1 MYRRYYEESSTSR
14 LVEQIIEL
22 LKRRGELSSADIA
35 KELGVSRRTVTAV
48 LARLR
53 REGVV
58 EYLGYC
64 YGGNRC
70 NTKWKLKMN

>member
-1 MYRRYYEESSTSR
+1 MKESSTSR

-48 LARLR
+48 LARLK

>member
-1 MYRRYYEESSTSR
+1 MKENSTSR

>member
-1 MYRRYYEESSTSR
+1 MKESSTSR

-48 LARLR
+48 LARL
-53 REGVV
+53 
-58 EYLGYC
+58 
-64 YGGNRC
+64 
-70 NTKWKLKMN
+70 

>member
-1 MYRRYYEESSTSR
+1 MKESSTSR